1 MVFVASLQA
10 VGEAGCEGGEGPT
23 ADFVCHLQVEV
34 DEAQLA
40 VEVL

>member
-10 VGEAGCEGGEGPT
+10 VGEAGCEEGPT